1 MGTSGVFIES
11 RRILYGLK
19 ERLNNFLG
27 DKALLN
33 VLIHQSMGGK
43 NCLKPLVCAVQ
54 GHGMSELLFLM
65 D

>member
-27 DKALLN
+27 DKALSN
-33 VLIHQSMGGK
+33 VLIRQSMGEK
-43 NCLKPLVCAVQ
+43 NCLKPLVCAAQ
-54 GHGMSELLFLM
+54 GHGMNELLSL